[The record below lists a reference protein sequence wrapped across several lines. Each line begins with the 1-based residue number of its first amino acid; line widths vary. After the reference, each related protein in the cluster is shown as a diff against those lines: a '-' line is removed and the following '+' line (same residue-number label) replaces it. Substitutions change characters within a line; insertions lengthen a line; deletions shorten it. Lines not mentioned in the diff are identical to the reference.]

1 MADKPQDTESTEAD
15 EARAGNRPEPAVER
29 IEKGEDKDPNPLA
42 PPVNIEAGS

>member
-1 MADKPQDTESTEAD
+1 MADKRDERD
-15 EARAGNRPEPAVER
+15 EAESGKADNRPEPAVER